1 MSINYERISDLTY
14 RLNQAEQIKE
24 IVSEQI
30 RGLISD
36 LVKEYSV
43 ITNEL
48 LAKIARHSKVEA
60 VKLYRD
66 RENCDLRTAMTA
78 IEDIIK
84 KVNVL

>member
-1 MSINYERISDLTY
+1 MSINYERISDLIY

-24 IVSEQI
+24 IVNEQI

-60 VKLYRD
+60 IKLYRD
-66 RENCDLRTAMTA
+66 REGCNLKEAMEA
-78 IEDIIK
+78 IGRMVSK
-84 KVNVL
+84 